1 MLNKKEFGL
10 RLREVR
16 KQNGEQQKDL
26 ADFLQITTPQISDME
41 NGKNTYVSLATLAGA
56 KTLLDEEINASS
68 VILDKIPY
76 DTTLLMAIARFIKER
91 QS

>member
-1 MLNKKEFGL
+1 
-10 RLREVR
+10 
-16 KQNGEQQKDL
+16 
-26 ADFLQITTPQISDME
+26 ME